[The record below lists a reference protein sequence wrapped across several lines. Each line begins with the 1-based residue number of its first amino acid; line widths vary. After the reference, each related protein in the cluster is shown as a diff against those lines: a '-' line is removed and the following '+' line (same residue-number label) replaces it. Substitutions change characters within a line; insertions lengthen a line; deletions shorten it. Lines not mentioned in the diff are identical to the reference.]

1 MQMQPAADYILE
13 ARKIS
18 KRYGRVQA
26 IEDINLELE
35 RAEILALVGDNG
47 AGKSTII
54 KILGGALRKD
64 SGEIFIDGKKV
75 ELENPLHAKT
85 LGIEVVYQDL
95 ALINHL
101 NIYQNLFL
109 ARELQR
115 KIGFL
120 KVLDHRRMEREA
132 ETKLKELGVK
142 IKSCREW
149 VSRLSGGQRQS
160 VAVAKA
166 ASFGRK
172 IVILDEPTA
181 ALGVDE
187 SRHVLDIVRELKNK
201 GASVI
206 IITHNMEHAFSV
218 ADKFLVIRLGRVVGI
233 RRKSETNIDEIVKM
247 ITGGIFVSQSAAP
260 ERRSQGTFEGGR
272 EEWQER

>member
-1 MQMQPAADYILE
+1 VEPAVDYILE
-13 ARKIS
+13 ARDIS

-26 IEDINLELE
+26 IDNITLQLE
-35 RAEILALVGDNG
+35 RNEILALVGDNG
-47 AGKSTII
+47 AGKSTMI
-54 KILGGALRKD
+54 KILGGALKKD
-64 SGEIFIDGKKV
+64 SGEILLDGRKV
-75 ELENPLHAKT
+75 ELENPQHAKA
-85 LGIEVVYQDL
+85 LGFEVVYQDL
-95 ALINHL
+95 ALINSL

-109 ARELQR
+109 GRELQ
-115 KIGFL
+115 KKLGFIRI
-120 KVLDHRRMEREA
+120 LDHRRMEE
-132 ETKLKELGVK
+132 ESILKLKELGVK
-142 IKSCREW
+142 VKNCREW

-187 SRHVLDIVRELKNK
+187 AQHVLSIVRELKKN

-218 ADKFLVIRLGRVVGI
+218 ADRFLVIRLGRVVGVC
-233 RRKSETNIDEIVKM
+233 RRSETNIDQIVKM
-247 ITGGIFVSQSAAP
+247 ITGGIFVPS
-260 ERRSQGTFEGGR
+260 T
-272 EEWQER
+272 